1 MPVPVSRQQSR
12 FDGPPRWSSCS
23 FLSFLHG
30 GLECREC
37 VAPEVVEVVA
47 ELAEAVGIDA
57 VETSRSVSPFG
68 DETGLLE
75 HAEMLRHG
83 GPAHRQLLGQ
93 LRHGQRTS
101 AESFEH
107 SPSGRIPECVKRI
120 YVSHDLRKCILT

>member
-57 VETSRSVSPFG
+57 VETSRSVSPLG

-75 HAEMLRHG
+75 HTEMLRHG
-83 GPAHRQLLGQ
+83 GPAHRQLPRQ
-93 LRHGQRTS
+93 RRHPQRTS
-101 AESFEH
+101 TEALEH
-107 SPSGRIPECVKRI
+107 SPPRRIPESVKRI
-120 YVSHDLRKCILT
+120 YVSHNLRKCRLT